1 MASESTVRIDSH
13 RLRLTNLDKAFY
25 PSTGTT
31 KAEVAQYY
39 TRIAPVMVPHCAGRP
54 ATRKRWVDGVGTAA
68 HPRQAFFSKD
78 LDAGTPPWVVRAEL
92 EHSDHRATYPVIEER
107 ATLVWFAQI
116 AALEVHLPQWRMDSA
131 GQPRNPDRLVLDLDP
146 GEGVDLATVAQVAL
160 LVRPILSGMGL
171 DCFPVTSGSKGI
183 HLYAPLDGTVTSA
196 AASSLAKELARSL
209 EADHPDLVLSQ
220 MNRAERAGKVFLD
233 WSQNNAKKTTIAPYS
248 LRGTLAPRVAAPR
261 TWAELQD
268 PDLRQLHPDEV
279 LAAIDRRADPMA
291 ALALP
296 LDQDRPATTDRLT
309 AYRSKRDPGRTPE
322 PVPAEAPGP
331 SPELTFVI
339 QEHRAR
345 RLHYDF
351 RLAHGGVLVSWALP
365 KGVPT
370 DSQVNHLAV
379 PTEDH
384 PMAYADFAGTIP
396 AGQYGAGEVAIWD
409 RGTYTVEKWREGSEV
424 IVTLT
429 GAPDGGLATH
439 GPGRQARFALVRTGG
454 SKDGWLIHL
463 MRPAD
468 QEAAGARPEHA
479 QSRGPRPNPAPSSSP
494 GIPAAPEPNKPRSGR
509 PAPPPRAM
517 LATAGTA
524 ADLRD
529 GEWALERKW
538 DGVRAVLQ
546 VEDGDLRIFG
556 RSGREATAHYPDLS
570 DLPDSVHAARAVLD
584 GEIVA
589 LDALGRPH
597 FSVLQ
602 PRMQAGPAGAR
613 AAAQRQPVDLML
625 FDVLSVDGHDLMEYP
640 YHRRRQMLQTLIA
653 PAGRI
658 HLPPTLDG
666 PVAEALAD
674 TRQEGLEG
682 LVAKRTD
689 SPYQPGRRARTWV
702 KIRHQRTQEVVIG
715 GWRPGKGSRS
725 GAVGSLLLGVPDGE
739 GLRYVGRVGTGFTD
753 HQARQW
759 ARELAA
765 AERATSPLTHLP
777 AADGADAR
785 WSEPTR
791 VGEVAFT
798 EWSPAGRLRH
808 PVWRGWRPD
817 KTGSEVTFED

>member
-1 MASESTVRIDSH
+1 
-13 RLRLTNLDKAFY
+13 
-25 PSTGTT
+25 
-31 KAEVAQYY
+31 
-39 TRIAPVMVPHCAGRP
+39 
-54 ATRKRWVDGVGTAA
+54 
-68 HPRQAFFSKD
+68 
-78 LDAGTPPWVVRAEL
+78 
-92 EHSDHRATYPVIEER
+92 
-107 ATLVWFAQI
+107 
-116 AALEVHLPQWRMDSA
+116 
-131 GQPRNPDRLVLDLDP
+131 
-146 GEGVDLATVAQVAL
+146 
-160 LVRPILSGMGL
+160 
-171 DCFPVTSGSKGI
+171 
-183 HLYAPLDGTVTSA
+183 
-196 AASSLAKELARSL
+196 
-209 EADHPDLVLSQ
+209 
-220 MNRAERAGKVFLD
+220 
-233 WSQNNAKKTTIAPYS
+233 
-248 LRGTLAPRVAAPR
+248 
-261 TWAELQD
+261 
-268 PDLRQLHPDEV
+268 
-279 LAAIDRRADPMA
+279 MA